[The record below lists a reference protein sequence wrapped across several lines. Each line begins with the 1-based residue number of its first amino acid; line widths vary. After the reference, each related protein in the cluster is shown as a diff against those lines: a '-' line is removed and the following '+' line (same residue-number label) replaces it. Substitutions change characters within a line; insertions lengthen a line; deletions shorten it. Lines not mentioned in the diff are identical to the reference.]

1 MIIVK
6 LNEQSLETEDNTK
19 LADLVALHVS
29 VQDFAIAVNQHFV
42 PKEQYNNTT
51 LKHQDQIEL
60 LVPMQ
65 GG

>member
-6 LNEQSLETEDNTK
+6 LNEQLLELEENTLLSDVVFSNVK
-19 LADLVALHVS
+19 
-29 VQDFAIAVNQHFV
+29 VQDFAVAVNHNFI
-42 PKEQYNNTT
+42 PKEKYTAT
-51 LKHQDQIEL
+51 KLKHQDQIEL